1 MRMTPDDASIFPAP
15 ADAADATGAG
25 PVAPFAGP
33 SPRTMRAPVPK
44 PRIGLVGCGTVG
56 DIHRARLLDEPG
68 VEIVSICD
76 PDASA
81 LSRLANRLPRRPRL
95 FRSELDLLDAG
106 GVDAVV
112 LCTPHARHA
121 AQIRSALQAGVHV
134 LCEKPFVTDA
144 DEAVE
149 LVELARAQG
158 LLLFVSWTRRSRG
171 HARFLLQAARERIG
185 PLNQIVITRAQPW
198 RERHGRTWRMHA
210 SEGGGFLLDAG
221 ASLLDLTLHL
231 AGDAPIADARA
242 ELTRPRGSG
251 ADGLAF
257 DVDVR
262 AFVRIHF
269 GASVAQSFPPTATLH
284 LLGDAAEQME
294 RIDLFG
300 ENGTASWSLREDAEA
315 TLYVRPLGG
324 PTELADAAPFRAPL
338 PDAAFVAALRAG
350 SPDSP
355 DADDALDVYD
365 AASALAVVELVQRL
379 YETAE
384 WR

>member
-1 MRMTPDDASIFPAP
+1 MSMTPDDALKLTAP
-15 ADAADATGAG
+15 DAAGNQPRSSKPSDA
-25 PVAPFAGP
+25 PP
-33 SPRTMRAPVPK
+33 SPERAPI
-44 PRIGLVGCGTVG
+44 PRPRVGLIGCGMVG
-56 DIHRARLLDEPG
+56 DIHRARLLAEPG
-68 VEIVSICD
+68 VEIVALCD
-76 PDASA
+76 PDADA
-81 LSRLANRLPRRPRL
+81 LSRLANRLPKRPRL

-121 AQIRSALQAGVHV
+121 AQIRSALEAGVHV

-149 LVELARAQG
+149 LVTLARALG
-158 LLLFVSWTRRSRG
+158 LLLFVSFTRRSRG
-171 HARFLLQAARERIG
+171 HARFLIQSARERIG
-185 PLNQIVITRAQPW
+185 PLSQIIITRAQPW

-221 ASLLDLTLHL
+221 ASLLDMTLRL
-231 AGDAPIADARA
+231 ADAPIADAHA
-242 ELTRPRGSG
+242 ELTRPRGS

-269 GASVAQSFPPTATLH
+269 GATASNAFAPSATLH
-284 LLGDAAEQME
+284 LLGDVAEQLE

-300 ENGTASWSLREDAEA
+300 ENGTASWLLREDAEA
-315 TLYVRPLGG
+315 TLYVRPNGG
-324 PTELADAAPFRAPL
+324 PTELVDAAPFRAPL
-338 PDAAFVAALRAG
+338 PDAAFIAALQEGKA
-350 SPDSP
+350 
-355 DADDALDVYD
+355 ATDDEPRPHRYD
-365 AASALAVVELVQRL
+365 AASALPVVKLVQRL